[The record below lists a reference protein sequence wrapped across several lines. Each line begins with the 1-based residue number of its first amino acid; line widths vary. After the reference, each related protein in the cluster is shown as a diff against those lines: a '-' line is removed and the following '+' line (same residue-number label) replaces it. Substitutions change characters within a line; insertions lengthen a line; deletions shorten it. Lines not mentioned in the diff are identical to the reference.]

1 MMQNLLPALPKT
13 IVAFLLFIA
22 MQTTAQPLSK
32 GTHQKNVPKGANQVS
47 GKNQLRYVIINN
59 GKTGFGY
66 DILEGNRIIIHQPSV
81 PGLQGNKGFSTKE
94 DAAKVARL
102 VIKKINKNIMP
113 PTITQHDFKSLK
125 IKI

>member
-1 MMQNLLPALPKT
+1 MQDPLPALHKT
-13 IVAFLLFIA
+13 IFAALLFTTL
-22 MQTTAQPLSK
+22 QTPAQPVEK
-32 GTHQKNVPKGANQVS
+32 RIHQKNVPKVANRLT

-66 DILEGNRIIIHQPSV
+66 DILDQNRIIIHQPSV

-113 PTITQHDFKSLK
+113 PTITQQDFKSLK
-125 IKI
+125 IKT

>member
-1 MMQNLLPALPKT
+1 MQNLQAGLPKT

-22 MQTTAQPLSK
+22 MQTTAQSLSK
-32 GTHQKNVPKGANQVS
+32 GTHQKNVPKVANQAT

-66 DILEGNRIIIHQPSV
+66 DILDQNKIIIHQPSV
-81 PGLQGNKGFSTKE
+81 PGLPGNKGFSTKE
-94 DAAKVARL
+94 DAGKVARL

-113 PTITQHDFKSLK
+113 PTITQQDFKSLK

>member
-22 MQTTAQPLSK
+22 MQTTAQPLSR
-32 GTHQKNVPKGANQVS
+32 GTHQKNVPKGANQAT

-66 DILEGNRIIIHQPSV
+66 DILDQNRIIIHQPSV
-81 PGLQGNKGFSTKE
+81 PGLPGNKGFSTILLFPQS
-94 DAAKVARL
+94 RL
-102 VIKKINKNIMP
+102 FGTMYFQRDCTPRN
-113 PTITQHDFKSLK
+113 L
-125 IKI
+125 